1 MGRTKGAV
9 DKQPRRM
16 KETADKQSRKD
27 YDRKLYQQ
35 KKEQKEMDEINGAG
49 VVQKMERLNK
59 TIELTT
65 IELIADDD
73 LFQKMERLN
82 TTIELF
88 ADDDEQPRM
97 GRGRPK
103 GAVDKQPRRMKETAD
118 KQSRK
123 DYDRKLY
130 QQKKEQKEMDEINGA
145 GVVQKMERLNK
156 TIELFADDT
165 DIKRMYIKKM
175 DKLQKGIAMAE
186 MEYAYKTCD
195 YSGLCGYKWMLV

>member
-1 MGRTKGAV
+1 MGRT
-9 DKQPRRM
+9 
-16 KETADKQSRKD
+16 
-27 YDRKLYQQ
+27 
-35 KKEQKEMDEINGAG
+35 
-49 VVQKMERLNK
+49 
-59 TIELTT
+59 
-65 IELIADDD
+65 
-73 LFQKMERLN
+73 
-82 TTIELF
+82 
-88 ADDDEQPRM
+88 
-97 GRGRPK
+97 K

>member
-1 MGRTKGAV
+1 MGRPKGAV

-88 ADDDEQPRM
+88 ADDDEQ
-97 GRGRPK
+97 
-103 GAVDKQPRRMKETAD
+103 
-118 KQSRK
+118 
-123 DYDRKLY
+123 
-130 QQKKEQKEMDEINGA
+130 QKNEQKEMDEING
-145 GVVQKMERLNK
+145 VVQKMERLNT

-175 DKLQKGIAMAE
+175 DKLQKGNAMAE